1 MYRELQQFPLFA
13 GLAPTVIEGL
23 VKDLKPKAFRAGETL
38 MRQGDPASRGYLLLE
53 GKVEVLAETTPAG
66 EARQRRTII
75 YHAAPHVVGFIE
87 LIQKRP
93 LLGTV
98 VALERVEALEVD
110 RSAYLGIL
118 QRNHQLCVNAI
129 KMLSDLLWQTA
140 EDRRVRLFGS
150 VDHLVANSICYLARL
165 YGEERSNGVLVTKE
179 LNKSALAESLG
190 VARRSV
196 IRAIEN
202 LEAEGLVEVSGR
214 QVWIPDL
221 KRLQHRARD
230 PFDAPEQFGGLI

>member
-13 GLAPTVIEGL
+13 GLSPTAIEAL
-23 VKDLKPKAFRAGETL
+23 VKDLKPKAFRTGETL
-38 MRQGDPASRGYLLLE
+38 MRQGEPATKGYLLLE
-53 GKVEVLAETTPAG
+53 GKVEVLAESTGTG
-66 EARQRRTII
+66 DARQKRTII

-87 LIQKRP
+87 LLQKRP

-98 VALERVEALEVD
+98 VALERVQGLEVD
-110 RSAYLGIL
+110 RAAYMGIL

-140 EDRRVRLFGS
+140 EDRRVRLFGA

-165 YGEERSNGVLVTKE
+165 YGEARSNGVLVTKE

-202 LEAEGLVEVSGR
+202 LESEGLVEVSGR

-221 KRLQHRARD
+221 KRLQQRARD
-230 PFDAPEQFGGLI
+230 SFDAGQPMGLV

>member
-13 GLAPTVIEGL
+13 GVAPNVVEAL
-23 VKDLKPKAFRAGETL
+23 VKDLKVRAFRAGEVL
-38 MRQGDPASRGYLLLE
+38 MRQGETASRGYFLLE
-53 GKVEVLAETTPAG
+53 GKVEVLAETSAAG
-66 EARQRRTII
+66 EARQKRTII

-87 LIQKRP
+87 LIQKRT

-98 VALERVEALEVD
+98 VALERVQALEVD
-110 RSAYLGIL
+110 RAAYLAIL
-118 QRNHQLCVNAI
+118 QRNHQLCINAV

-165 YGEERSNGVLVTKE
+165 YGEARSNGMLVTKE

-202 LEAEGLVEVSGR
+202 LEAEGLVEVSGK
-214 QVWIPDL
+214 QVWIPNV
-221 KRLQHRARD
+221 KALQARARD
-230 PFDAPEQFGGLI
+230 PFDVPEALGVVT

>member
-1 MYRELQQFPLFA
+1 M
-13 GLAPTVIEGL
+13 
-23 VKDLKPKAFRAGETL
+23 K
-38 MRQGDPASRGYLLLE
+38 QGDPATRGYLLLE
-53 GKVEVLAETTPAG
+53 GKVEVIAETSAVTD
-66 EARQRRTII
+66 RQRRTVI
-75 YHAAPHVVGFIE
+75 YHVAPYVVGFIE

-98 VALERVEALEVD
+98 VALERVESLEVD
-110 RSAYLGIL
+110 RAAYLAIL

-129 KMLSDLLWQTA
+129 KMLSDLLWQMA

-165 YGEERSNGVLVTKE
+165 YGEARSNGVLITKE

-202 LEAEGLVEVSGR
+202 LETEKLVEVSGR

-221 KRLQHRARD
+221 KALQQRARD
-230 PFDAPEQFGGLI
+230 PFETAEGLSVV